1 MNSYEW
7 YDYVNGHI
15 CKHLHALHMLNN
27 QQRNSSN
34 EKPIMLNE
42 GMATILNQ
50 SPRELRHWLFVSNMI
65 KILYYLLFV

>member
-1 MNSYEW
+1 
-7 YDYVNGHI
+7 
-15 CKHLHALHMLNN
+15 MLNN

-50 SPRELRHWLFVSNMI
+50 SPRELRHRLFVGIMI